1 MFKGLKFC
9 AIALVLL
16 VLIIFLTI
24 NSFFKTDSKLSG
36 IFDSIFNKTPKQEL
50 VVLKEEKFF
59 RVIEGWRNSDISKEL
74 VNKNLLSAKEF
85 DDIVKNDYSSRYAF
99 LKDKPASLD
108 LEGYLYPDTYRVFAS
123 STPEEII
130 FKMLD
135 NFDKKLDSQ
144 MRADILAQGKTI
156 HEILTMA
163 SIIEKEAP
171 ISYKTGNIDN
181 ARIVSGI
188 FWNRIKAGQ
197 ALQSC
202 ATLAY
207 ILGVNKTQYSEADT
221 NIVSPFN
228 TYRNPGLP
236 PGPIANPGILAIR
249 AAIYP
254 IKTNYNY
261 FLTPSGTKDL
271 VFSATYEEH
280 LRNKNKYLGN

>member
-74 VNKNLLSAKEF
+74 VSKNLLSAKEF